1 MRDRLA
7 NPGAAGIYSDTSA
20 ASIYSDTGAAKRQV
34 DSGNLVPTVGVRP
47 RCHSQVDPLRND
59 TSI

>member
-20 ASIYSDTGAAKRQV
+20 ASIYSDTSAAKRQV
-34 DSGNLVPTVGVRP
+34 DSGNLVITFGVRP
-47 RCHSQVDPLRND
+47 CAILRLNLLAI
-59 TSI
+59 TPV

>member
-1 MRDRLA
+1 MNTEVKQDRACVGPWMRDRLA

-34 DSGNLVPTVGVRP
+34 DN
-47 RCHSQVDPLRND
+47 
-59 TSI
+59 I